1 MANRQSPPHNP
12 TQIPTHGPSHLPSAQ
27 RGFVGDKAPAT
38 PLPSSLP
45 SGLATGELIASALDE
60 LACGV
65 IIIDAQGRIL
75 HQNLAAHTVLTRGDC
90 VAIDHGTITATHA
103 LDARQLTDAL
113 AKAAQG
119 KRSMIA
125 LGALSR
131 TTVAVVPLQREQA
144 STNSAVAAGST
155 AAAQPSP
162 QRFALMFSRAGVCES
177 LMLSFFS
184 RAHQLTAS
192 EENILGLMCAGHTAP
207 EMAQRLK
214 VAEATVRTHVRNICT
229 KTHSSGIRDVVKR
242 LAVLPPL
249 MAAVMPS
256 ALPNTNLFTLSHQ
269 M

>member
-1 MANRQSPPHNP
+1 MSYTVTPPNAPVQSP
-12 TQIPTHGPSHLPSAQ
+12 IHLPSTQ
-27 RGFVGDKAPAT
+27 RGYVGDKST
-38 PLPSSLP
+38 VSSLP
-45 SGLATGELIASALDE
+45 SGGGPAGSLPASDLIASALDE

-75 HQNLAAHTVLTRGDC
+75 HQNLAAHTVLARGDC
-90 VAIDHGTITATHA
+90 VAIDDGVISAAHEP
-103 LDARQLTDAL
+103 DAHPLANAL

-131 TTVAVVPLQREQA
+131 TTVAVVPLQRQHAPANDSA
-144 STNSAVAAGST
+144 SSGPT
-155 AAAQPSP
+155 ARPEP
-162 QRFALMFSRAGVCES
+162 QRYALMFSRAGVCES

-192 EENILGLMCAGHTAP
+192 EENILGLMCAGLTAP
-207 EMAQRLK
+207 EMAVQLK

-229 KTHSSGIRDVVKR
+229 KTHSNGIREVVKR

-256 ALPNTNLFTLSHQ
+256 AIPAANLFALAHQ

>member
-1 MANRQSPPHNP
+1 MPHSPTPP
-12 TQIPTHGPSHLPSAQ
+12 SIFVHGPGHLPSAQ
-27 RGFVGDKAPAT
+27 RGFVGNKITAGPPT
-38 PLPSSLP
+38 
-45 SGLATGELIASALDE
+45 SGGPPDSELIASALDE

-75 HQNLAAHTVLTRGDC
+75 HQNLAAHTVLSRGDC
-90 VAIDHGTITATHA
+90 VSVEGGVITASHEP
-103 LDARQLTDAL
+103 DARQLTDAL

-131 TTVAVVPLQREQA
+131 TTVAVVPLHREQA
-144 STNSAVAAGST
+144 VSGDNPGTSPSLSSAAKGGS
-155 AAAQPSP
+155 

-192 EENILGLMCAGHTAP
+192 EETILGLMCAGLTAP
-207 EMAQRLK
+207 EMAVQLK
-214 VAEATVRTHVRNICT
+214 VAEATVRSHVRNICA
-229 KTHSSGIRDVVKR
+229 KTHSNGIREVVKR

-249 MAAVMPS
+249 MAAAHLLAPGYQ
-256 ALPNTNLFTLSHQ
+256 A
-269 M
+269 